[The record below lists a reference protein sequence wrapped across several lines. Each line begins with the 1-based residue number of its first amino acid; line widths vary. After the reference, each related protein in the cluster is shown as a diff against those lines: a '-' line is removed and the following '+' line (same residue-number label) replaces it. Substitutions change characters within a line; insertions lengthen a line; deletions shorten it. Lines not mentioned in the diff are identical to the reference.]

1 MANATAGPG
10 APRAFVLSLIRPYRL
25 QVTVFLLV
33 SLVASL
39 CDGISAGLLV
49 PLFVSLQEG
58 QSYAALPAVL
68 RRLALL
74 FGSYPPREQILFSL
88 AAVVAAVLA
97 KNALLAA
104 STYLA
109 AALSTHI
116 TLDLRRRGFD
126 LLMRVRMDF
135 LRRAQPG
142 DLVERLL
149 SHTSRIEYLIV
160 QAADFFVNLTS
171 FIALFVVL
179 LILSWRLTLISAVA
193 AGSILG
199 VLTIYVRFLA
209 RAGSKAEDRSRE
221 LAASVHET
229 IGGMHVIRAAVQE
242 PRYAARLHE
251 HATAYA
257 RANRH
262 IIFGNYM
269 AHILTESLGVI
280 ALGVVCIAALQVL
293 DSRRGVVLV
302 QLVPFVYVLTRILP
316 AIKEL
321 NRARAQIAS
330 RWPFARSIH
339 ELLRENDEPF
349 MRSGSRPF
357 DGLTRGIRFEHV
369 SFAWEGGSTRAIDD
383 VSFEIPAGRTTA
395 LLGPSGAGKSTVID
409 LLLRFHD
416 PQRGTVRIDDR
427 PLPDLDLASYR
438 GRIAVVSQDEFIFN
452 DTLRAN
458 LTLGAEDPAPEAV
471 VAAATIAGVDELA
484 RGLPNGYDT
493 VVGQRGATLSGGQRQ
508 RVAIARAILRQ
519 PSILILDEATSALD
533 TASEA
538 SIREALDVAFRGCT
552 RIVIAHR
559 ASAVTGADHV
569 VTLRAGRVV
578 GPDDAPERDE
588 PHRVSVPSI
597 PAAE

>member
-1 MANATAGPG
+1 MGGTPAGRG
-10 APRAFVLSLIRPYRL
+10 VPRAFVVSMLRPYRL
-25 QVTVFLLV
+25 QVAVFLLV

-39 CDGISAGLLV
+39 FDGISAGLLV

-58 QSYAALPAVL
+58 QNYAALPAVL
-68 RRLALL
+68 RRLAQL

-88 AAVVAAVLA
+88 AAVVGAVLA

-109 AALSTHI
+109 AWLSTRI
-116 TLDLRRRGFD
+116 TLDLRKRGVD
-126 LLMRVRMDF
+126 MLMRVRMDF

-149 SHTSRIEYLIV
+149 AHTSRIEYLVV

-171 FIALFVVL
+171 FIALFAVL
-179 LILSWRLTLISAVA
+179 LILSWRLTIVSAVA
-193 AGSILG
+193 AGAILA

-242 PRYAARLHE
+242 RRYATHLTDN
-251 HATAYA
+251 ATAYA
-257 RANRH
+257 RANQH

-269 AHILTESLGVI
+269 SHILTESLGVI
-280 ALGVVCIAALQVL
+280 ALGVVCVAALQML
-293 DSRRGVVLV
+293 DSQRGVVLV
-302 QLVPFVYVLTRILP
+302 QLVPFIYVLTRILP

-339 ELLRENDEPF
+339 ELMSENDKPF
-349 MRSGSRPF
+349 MRSGARPF
-357 DGLTRGIRFEHV
+357 GGLTRSIRFENV
-369 SFAWEGGSTRAIDD
+369 SFAWEGGSGWAIDE

-409 LLLRFHD
+409 LILRFHD
-416 PQRGTVRIDDR
+416 PQRGAVLIDDM
-427 PLPDLDLASYR
+427 PLPDLDIASYR
-438 GRIAVVSQDEFIFN
+438 GQIAVVSQDEFIFN
-452 DTLRAN
+452 DTLAAN
-458 LTLGAEDPAPEAV
+458 LTLGADGAAPEAV
-471 VAAATIAGVDELA
+471 AAAAKIAGVDELA
-484 RGLPNGYDT
+484 LQLPDGYDT

-559 ASAVTGADHV
+559 VSAVTGADHLI
-569 VTLRAGRVV
+569 TLRAGRVV
-578 GPDDAPERDE
+578 EPDELPERDE
-588 PHRVSVPSI
+588 PDRVRVPSI
-597 PAAE
+597 PATE